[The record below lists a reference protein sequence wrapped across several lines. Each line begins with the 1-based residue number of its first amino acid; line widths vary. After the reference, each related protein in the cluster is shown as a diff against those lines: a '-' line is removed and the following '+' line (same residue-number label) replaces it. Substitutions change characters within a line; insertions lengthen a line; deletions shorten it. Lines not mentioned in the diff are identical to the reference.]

1 MIISNA
7 PVVSIGEKL
16 IQEAAAERRTPEKA
30 VTQVTSGELGL
41 GKEDKGISDKA
52 EDFGASMDSAR
63 LSASA
68 MIRYR
73 AASGAKTADDQQ
85 RQPRD
90 DESFSHQ
97 SYMIS
102 EESRKAEWK
111 RRIADARGQTGEAT
125 TEEDAAENVRE
136 AERKYTSGEDALS
149 VDTDG
154 TEKSQNTGGGGSGGD
169 QQDEVAKVRDKI
181 AQVQRKLTEAQGRLT
196 QAAAKASGSGA
207 SGGSAHAAEAPSP
220 GATQHFSDTEH
231 ASGAENAPAE
241 SSDPTA
247 ASQPTAAT
255 GAAAQ
260 GQANA
265 LAAQAEVS
273 ATENE
278 VNALGGELLKLY
290 QELMKALKAREQ

>member
-1 MIISNA
+1 MIINNA

-16 IQEAAAERRTPEKA
+16 SQEAVVECRAPEKA

-41 GKEDKGISDKA
+41 GKEDKRISDKA
-52 EDFGASMDSAR
+52 EDFGASMDSVR

-68 MIRYR
+68 MVRYR
-73 AASGAKTADDQQ
+73 AASSAKTADDQQ

-111 RRIADARGQTGEAT
+111 RRIADARGQTGEAA
-125 TEEDAAENVRE
+125 TEEGAAENVRE
-136 AERKYTSGEDALS
+136 AERKYTSDEDALS
-149 VDTDG
+149 LDTDG

-169 QQDEVAKVRDKI
+169 QDEVAKVRDKI

-207 SGGSAHAAEAPSP
+207 SGGSAHAAEAPFP
-220 GATQHFSDTEH
+220 VATQHFSDTEH

-241 SSDPTA
+241 SSDSTA
-247 ASQPTAAT
+247 PSQPAAAT

-273 ATENE
+273 AAENE